1 MFRLRDVSA
10 ALAKLAF
17 LDARSHQ
24 PVRRWDEGVQRALLV
39 GCCLP
44 YNSHAVLSF
53 SWHERLLVWAAVM
66 INNTRLS
73 YIHSLHPHST
83 HLDVL
88 GTRHVISFDTGQRLV
103 RSGTRLSSPG
113 LSHALHP
120 YFSTV

>member
-1 MFRLRDVSA
+1 MKAYNVLCSWGVAFNTTVTRCCRSRGMSAFWYGLHCCSDDQQHPFVLR
-10 ALAKLAF
+10 
-17 LDARSHQ
+17 
-24 PVRRWDEGVQRALLV
+24 
-39 GCCLP
+39 
-44 YNSHAVLSF
+44 
-53 SWHERLLVWAAVM
+53 
-66 INNTRLS
+66 
-73 YIHSLHPHST
+73 SLHPHST